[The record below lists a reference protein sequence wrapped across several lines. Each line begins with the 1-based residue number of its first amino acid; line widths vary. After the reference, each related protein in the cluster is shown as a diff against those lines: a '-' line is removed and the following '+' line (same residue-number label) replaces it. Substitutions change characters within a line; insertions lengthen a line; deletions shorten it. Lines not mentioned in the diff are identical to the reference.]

1 MGTEQFLKLVL
12 PDEGK
17 KVLALATPTEDGK
30 RVWFKYKTYT
40 SVEQIAE
47 AAVELDSRGETVFFA
62 VNSFGNWYLDEKK
75 NKKRLRTQENVV
87 SCRSIYDDF
96 DVGSEDD
103 KKYTSRDEAL
113 ADVIKLAKALQ
124 LTPTITSSGGG
135 YHCYFSL
142 DEDVSKEVWTE
153 LSMLKRDVTNHLKL
167 KADRAVD
174 MDSARI
180 LRPVGTHN
188 RKNETPREV
197 ELVKLGKAYPVEV
210 VRSKLMGYIKEHDVE
225 PAPAPQPKS
234 DNDSPFGK
242 FGDFPPADAAQI
254 AEHCLEIREFKDS
267 QGNISEPHWHRA
279 IGVLKH
285 CKDGEQVI
293 HDWSKGYAGYTAGE
307 TQNKID
313 EWSVGPTSCAEM
325 DKHVGCMADC
335 QMADKCRYPIQLG
348 NTEEAESEGEETTPV
363 VQNPA
368 ASSVVIEGQKL
379 PYWPTSGFRWN
390 GTMLSRAITDEDGV
404 VHWRPFCRSFIYPLN
419 RIQDSEG
426 TWVIHWKA
434 KEKNGKWR

>member
-96 DVGSEDD
+96 DVGSEDE

-225 PAPAPQPKS
+225 PAPAPQPES
-234 DNDSPFGK
+234 DNDSPFGT
-242 FGDFPPADAAQI
+242 FGDFPPADAEQI
-254 AEHCLEIREFKDS
+254 AEHCLAIREFKDS

-293 HDWSKGYAGYTAGE
+293 HDWSKGYAGYTEGE

-313 EWSVGPTSCAEM
+313 EWSVGPTSCA
-325 DKHVGCMADC
+325 
-335 QMADKCRYPIQLG
+335 
-348 NTEEAESEGEETTPV
+348 
-363 VQNPA
+363 
-368 ASSVVIEGQKL
+368 
-379 PYWPTSGFRWN
+379 
-390 GTMLSRAITDEDGV
+390 
-404 VHWRPFCRSFIYPLN
+404 
-419 RIQDSEG
+419 
-426 TWVIHWKA
+426 
-434 KEKNGKWR
+434 